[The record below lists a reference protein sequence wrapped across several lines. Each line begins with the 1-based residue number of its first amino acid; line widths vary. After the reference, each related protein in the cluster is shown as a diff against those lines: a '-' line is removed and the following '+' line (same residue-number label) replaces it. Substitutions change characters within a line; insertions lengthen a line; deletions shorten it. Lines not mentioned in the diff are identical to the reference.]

1 VDLAAGR
8 PDGPVRRV
16 GYAPNPWAWTAWEY
30 GPFAGRWDDPEDVY
44 RVLYAA
50 STALGCY
57 LEVLAQF
64 RPDPGLATDL
74 ETIEGDPDDI
84 AYPTVPAGE
93 LDRAWI
99 ARRRLGDASLAGR
112 YVDVGHSRTIGAL
125 RPHFLGRA
133 LTIGLPDFDASAVR
147 LAAPRPFTQVIS
159 RFLYGST
166 LPSGD
171 APDGIEFFSRHGDD
185 QRLWAIFERDAD
197 IGSTQSH
204 LLSAVSAQVIAED
217 DPDLSDAMRI
227 HHLRW
232 TGRR

>member
-1 VDLAAGR
+1 VDLAVVQ
-8 PDGPVRRV
+8 PEDPVRRV
-16 GYAPNPWAWTAWEY
+16 GYAPNPWAWTPWEY
-30 GPFAGRWDDPEDVY
+30 GPFTGRWDDPEDVY

-50 STALGCY
+50 SSALGCF

-64 RPDPGLATDL
+64 RPDPGLASDL

-84 AYPTVPAGE
+84 AYPTVPGGE

-99 ARRRLGDASLAGR
+99 ARRRLGEASLAGH
-112 YVDVGHSRTIGAL
+112 YVDVGHSSTIAEL
-125 RPHFLGRA
+125 RPHLLGRA
-133 LTIGLPDFDASAVR
+133 LTFGLPDFDASALR

-159 RFLYGST
+159 RFLYSST
-166 LPSGD
+166 LSAGS

-197 IGSTQSH
+197 IGSTESH
-204 LLSAVSAQVIAED
+204 LLSRVSSQVIAED
-217 DPDLSDAMRI
+217 NPDLSDAMRI

-232 TGRR
+232 TGRG